1 MRAQLP
7 RTSLN
12 PDHEGRE
19 IIPRGQ
25 NIANPDHEGREIIPR
40 GQNIANPDHEG
51 REIIPRGQNIANPDH
66 EGREIIPRGQGG
78 AKKGIEMYRSPESG
92 ISTPMRLPANSGR
105 LATSNT

>member
-1 MRAQLP
+1 MMRAQLP
-7 RTSLN
+7 RTSL
-12 PDHEGRE
+12 
-19 IIPRGQ
+19 
-25 NIANPDHEGREIIPR
+25 NPDHEGREIIPR

-92 ISTPMRLPANSGR
+92 ITTTMRLPANSGR
-105 LATSNT
+105 RATSSAAQVAAPAEI